1 MELHDVVGVNG
12 TTLYYERTGTGPSVL
27 FIAGTTGDAG
37 HFAEVAARLADEF
50 TVVTYDRR
58 GNSRSP
64 RPAGWTQTSV
74 PEQAED
80 AAGLIQ
86 ALQLAPMA
94 VFATSAGGP
103 IGLELMSR
111 FPRLLRGVVLHDP
124 RLPAALAHPAQ
135 VMAPLQAAI
144 QHGIHAKGLAG
155 GVDAFL
161 RAVMGDA
168 TVEAIPSQM
177 RARMLQN
184 AETIFA
190 MERSGAFASWHPTE
204 EALTATHVPVALLV
218 GQESPAFFGEM
229 AGWLAPRLQVPV
241 VPVPGGHGAYF
252 DHAPELAEALRPIF
266 RRWSARSSTTPA
278 C

>member
-1 MELHDVVGVNG
+1 MDLHGVVVVNG

-37 HFAEVAARLADEF
+37 HFTQVATRLATEF

-74 PEQAED
+74 AEQAED
-80 AAGLIQ
+80 AAELIQ
-86 ALQLAPMA
+86 ALQLAPSA

-103 IGLELMSR
+103 IGLDLMIR
-111 FPRLLRGVVLHDP
+111 FPHLLRGIVLHDP

-144 QHGIHAKGLAG
+144 QYGIQAEGLAG

-161 RAVMGDA
+161 RSVMGDA
-168 TVEAIPSQM
+168 TVEAIPPQTL
-177 RARMLQN
+177 ARMLQN
-184 AETIFA
+184 AETVFA
-190 MERSGAFASWHPTE
+190 VERSGAFATWHPRE
-204 EALTATHVPVALLV
+204 EALAAIHVPAALLV
-218 GQESPAFFGEM
+218 GRESPAFFGEM
-229 AGWLAPRLQVPV
+229 ARWLASRLQVQV
-241 VPVPGGHGAYF
+241 VTVPGGHGAYF
-252 DHAPELAEALRPIF
+252 DHASELAEALRPIF
-266 RRWSARSSTTPA
+266 RRWSTR
-278 C
+278 

>member
-1 MELHDVVGVNG
+1 MEIQDVVSVNG

-37 HFAEVAARLADEF
+37 HFAQVAACLAEEF
-50 TVVTYDRR
+50 TVVSYDRR

-64 RPAGWTQTSV
+64 RPPGWTHTSV
-74 PEQAED
+74 AEQAED

-86 ALQLAPMA
+86 ALQLAPSA

-103 IGLELMSR
+103 IGLDLMIR
-111 FPRLLRGVVLHDP
+111 CPHLLRGVILHDP

-144 QHGIHAKGLAG
+144 QRGIQARGPVG

-168 TVEAIPSQM
+168 TVETIPPQTL
-177 RARMLQN
+177 ARMLQN

-190 MERSGAFASWHPTE
+190 IERSGAFATWHPTE
-204 EALTATHVPVALLV
+204 EALASIHVPVALLV
-218 GQESPAFFGEM
+218 GRESPAFFGEM
-229 AGWLAPRLQVPV
+229 ARWLASRLQVQV
-241 VPVPGGHGAYF
+241 VTGPGGHGAYI
-252 DHAPELAEALRPIF
+252 DHAFELAEALRPIF
-266 RRWSARSSTTPA
+266 RRWSAR
-278 C
+278 